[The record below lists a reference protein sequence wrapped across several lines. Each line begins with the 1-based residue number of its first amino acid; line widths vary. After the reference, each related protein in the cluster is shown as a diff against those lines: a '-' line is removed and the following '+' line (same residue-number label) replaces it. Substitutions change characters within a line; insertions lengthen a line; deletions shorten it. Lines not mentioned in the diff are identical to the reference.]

1 MPYTALACII
11 SIARVTVNIMHEC
24 YCSSVISSILSGL
37 EAAQSTTARGETT
50 SGSAEEIEILHLG
63 MLYTE

>member
-1 MPYTALACII
+1 M
-11 SIARVTVNIMHEC
+11 NIMHEC

-50 SGSAEEIEILHLG
+50 SGSAEEIEILHFG